1 MCGGVFE
8 KYVVEPFQVFSD
20 IFRATGP
27 RKLYTLSIAPFKTHL
42 TRKDFYW
49 YVKINTRRYANYME
63 ICIK

>member
-27 RKLYTLSIAPFKTHL
+27 RKLYTLSIAPFKTYL
-42 TRKDFYW
+42 TRKDY
-49 YVKINTRRYANYME
+49 Y
-63 ICIK
+63 